1 MSGQATAV
9 GQSSVIADTRCGAA
23 VADRVSNTCRR
34 SHLPDMVSDMMAV
47 PSQPSC
53 RTGLGNRHVP
63 KTLAPSSVSFILSIP
78 KADPKRRA
86 GGGATMWSPPRC
98 SETAPTPRPRLPP
111 PPMPRRPPTPASS
124 RSPSPRSEGCSPT
137 RPGGP
142 NRPATAAR
150 MHSVL
155 SGPPV
160 DSVSVLSQARPAG
173 PIEGLTPSV
182 GRCPVGDRARAGC
195 PRASDEP
202 AGGTAACPSR
212 SRRSAICSG
221 AMTSPADLAAGAC
234 QGAVRRGVVRL
245 RAGPRLI
252 LARRSP
258 LSGPWG

>member
-1 MSGQATAV
+1 LLCRSPDDGVPAFCGPPPQR
-9 GQSSVIADTRCGAA
+9 SSPSRLVA
-23 VADRVSNTCRR
+23 VAESELHRR
-34 SHLPDMVSDMMAV
+34 PRDLRRHRRDAPRPHRHAGPPPAV
-47 PSQPSC
+47 
-53 RTGLGNRHVP
+53 LDA
-63 KTLAPSSVSFILSIP
+63 APP
-78 KADPKRRA
+78 ADP
-86 GGGATMWSPPRC
+86 
-98 SETAPTPRPRLPP
+98 RLIPL
-111 PPMPRRPPTPASS
+111 TT
-124 RSPSPRSEGCSPT
+124 PRSEGCSPT

-160 DSVSVLSQARPAG
+160 DSVSVLSQARPAD

-182 GRCPVGDRARAGC
+182 DRCPVRDRARAGC

-212 SRRSAICSG
+212 SRRRSVICSG
-221 AMTSPADLAAGAC
+221 AMTIPADLAAGAC

-252 LARRSP
+252 RARRSP